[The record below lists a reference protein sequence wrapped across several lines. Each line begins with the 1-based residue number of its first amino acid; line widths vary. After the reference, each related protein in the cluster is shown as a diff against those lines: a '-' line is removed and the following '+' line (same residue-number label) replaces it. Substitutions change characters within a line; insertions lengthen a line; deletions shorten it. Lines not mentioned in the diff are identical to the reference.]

1 MYQLYYTN
9 NISQSYCIRLMN
21 ILGEKKFILDKQT
34 GIGLWGGKY
43 HYECILDSIDEVI
56 QYIWDKKYS
65 KIGYSA
71 IHLILELEDEDGNIL
86 SKSRL
91 EFNDKMSRLLAYYN
105 HQIVLEQFLKIIKI

>member
-1 MYQLYYTN
+1 MST
-9 NISQSYCIRLMN
+9 IS
-21 ILGEKKFILDKQT
+21 ILEKKQQFILDKQT
-34 GIGLWGGKY
+34 GIGLWGGNY

-71 IHLILELEDEDGNIL
+71 IHLILELEDEEGNIL

-91 EFNDKMSRLLAYYN
+91 EFNDKMSRLSAYYN
-105 HQIVLEQFLKIIKI
+105 HQIVLEQFLKIIKT